1 MTLAIAAQES
11 KKDSCVKPIL
21 NVMLDSSV
29 TTLRYNSAQE
39 SNRNHSRAFATKN
52 ARTPWL
58 ALTANAYLMEA

>member
-1 MTLAIAAQES
+1 MTLAIAAQET
-11 KKDSCVKPIL
+11 KKDSCVRQIL

-29 TTLRYNSAQE
+29 TLRYNNALE

-52 ARTPWL
+52 ARTTWL